1 MDTFASLAS
10 VGFAVALT
18 GCLVAIWPKPRGAAS
33 ARSTPRR
40 HVWTDQNTT
49 AEEIRARLHRMSR
62 PALKLAA
69 TNQPRFTKI
78 GGAPD
83 LAGGMRWPLGVDG
96 PRAFLMQID
105 LREAR
110 TAGGPDWLPTSGAL
124 YAFLDP
130 AEFLSGNEVRIRFT
144 TELGLKARAF
154 PPDLPEDQRFM
165 ERRLGMTAT
174 ASTPSLSWLDVAP
187 GAALRHSLTDTP
199 CPAAPDHRLG
209 GYPAELTPG
218 QLALEC
224 EHLSRGLEGSVY
236 DCEPPAELRS
246 AAESWRLL
254 LQIDTDRD
262 LRLEYGDRGRF
273 YVFIREEDA
282 RRGHFSKTITISQS
296 R

>member
-1 MDTFASLAS
+1 M
-10 VGFAVALT
+10 
-18 GCLVAIWPKPRGAAS
+18 
-33 ARSTPRR
+33 
-40 HVWTDQNTT
+40 
-49 AEEIRARLHRMSR
+49 RARLHRMSR

-110 TAGGPDWLPTSGAL
+110 TAGGPDWLPPSGAL

-144 TELGLKARAF
+144 TELGLKARPF
-154 PPDLPEDQRFM
+154 PHDLPEDQRFM
-165 ERRLGMTAT
+165 ERRLGMTAA
-174 ASTPSLSWLDVAP
+174 ASTPSFAWLDIAP
-187 GAALRHSLTDTP
+187 AAMLRHSLKDVLKAS
-199 CPAAPDHRLG
+199 CPVTPDHRLG
-209 GYPAELTPG
+209 GYPAELHPG

-224 EHLSRGLEGSVY
+224 EHLSQDFEGSVY
-236 DCEPPAELRS
+236 DHEPSDDLRR
-246 AAESWRLL
+246 AAEDWRLL

-262 LRLEYGDRGRF
+262 LGLEYGDRGRF

-296 R
+296 Y